1 MFNKKNKLEC
11 HLSLKRQHCF
21 IYSGEACCA
30 YIKSLPNELPCR
42 MFDSGTVAEQEE
54 PSRCCFVVLYK
65 KKLYLFL
72 ARTRLQKEEWV
83 ESIYSTIQL

>member
-30 YIKSLPNELPCR
+30 YIGSLPNELPCR
-42 MFDSGTVAEQEE
+42 LFQSGKVVEQEE
-54 PSRCCFVVLYK
+54 PSRCCFVIVYK
-65 KKLYLFL
+65 KKQYLFL
-72 ARTRLQKEEWV
+72 TRTRHEKEAWV
-83 ESIYSTIQL
+83 QAIYSTF